1 MNKLIELN
9 NISKSFKSCNVLNNI
24 SLNVYEKDMIA
35 MVGKSGSGKSTLLNI
50 MGLFLKPDSGK
61 YFIQEKDADSLKEKE
76 TAKLRNS
83 FFGFVVQ
90 DFALIDGLSVY
101 QNIMI
106 PINYLKSKK
115 EREISKSRINGI
127 LKSLD
132 IYDKKSEPVYNLS
145 GGQKQRA
152 AIARAL
158 VNDPKIILA
167 DEPTGA
173 LDSKNALS
181 IMNIFKELNN
191 AGKTIILVTH
201 DNDVANTC
209 NKIISISD
217 GNIYV
222 KE

>member
-35 MVGKSGSGKSTLLNI
+35 IVGKSGSGKSTLLNI

-101 QNIMI
+101 QNILI

>member
-1 MNKLIELN
+1 MNKLNELN

-35 MVGKSGSGKSTLLNI
+35 IVGKSGSGKSTLLNI

-76 TAKLRNS
+76 TVKLRNS

>member
-9 NISKSFKSCNVLNNI
+9 NISKGFKNCNVLNNI
-24 SLNVYEKDMIA
+24 SMNVYEKDMIA
-35 MVGKSGSGKSTLLNI
+35 IVGKSGSGKSTLLNI

-61 YFIQEKDADSLKEKE
+61 YFIQEKDMDNLKEKE
-76 TAKLRNS
+76 TAMLRNS

-106 PINYLKSKK
+106 PINYLKSKQEK
-115 EREISKSRINGI
+115 EISKSRIDGI

-145 GGQKQRA
+145 GGQKQRT

-173 LDSKNALS
+173 LDSKNASS
-181 IMNIFKELNN
+181 IMDIFKELNN
-191 AGKTIILVTH
+191 SGKTIILVTH
-201 DNDVANTC
+201 DNDVAKACKKT
-209 NKIISISD
+209 IGIAD

-222 KE
+222 QE

>member
-35 MVGKSGSGKSTLLNI
+35 IVGKSGSGKSTLLNI

-61 YFIQEKDADSLKEKE
+61 YFIQEKDSDGLKEKE

-115 EREISKSRINGI
+115 EKEISQSRINGI

-132 IYDKKSEPVYNLS
+132 IYDKRFEPVYNLS

>member
-35 MVGKSGSGKSTLLNI
+35 IVGKSGSGKSTLLNI

-145 GGQKQRA
+145 GCQKQRA

>member
-9 NISKSFKSCNVLNNI
+9 NISKNFKSCNVLNNI

-35 MVGKSGSGKSTLLNI
+35 IVGKSGSGKSTLLNI

-115 EREISKSRINGI
+115 KEKF
-127 LKSLD
+127 
-132 IYDKKSEPVYNLS
+132 
-145 GGQKQRA
+145 
-152 AIARAL
+152 
-158 VNDPKIILA
+158 PKA
-167 DEPTGA
+167 E
-173 LDSKNALS
+173 
-181 IMNIFKELNN
+181 
-191 AGKTIILVTH
+191 
-201 DNDVANTC
+201 
-209 NKIISISD
+209 
-217 GNIYV
+217 
-222 KE
+222 

>member
-35 MVGKSGSGKSTLLNI
+35 SVGKSGSGKSTLLNI

-158 VNDPKIILA
+158 VNDPKIIFA

>member
-35 MVGKSGSGKSTLLNI
+35 IVGKSGSGKSTLLNI

-61 YFIQEKDADSLKEKE
+61 YFIQEKDADGLQEKE

-115 EREISKSRINGI
+115 EKEISQSRINGI

-132 IYDKKSEPVYNLS
+132 IYDKRFEPVYNLS

-158 VNDPKIILA
+158 VNDPKVILA

>member
-35 MVGKSGSGKSTLLNI
+35 IVGKSGSGKSTLLNI

-61 YFIQEKDADSLKEKE
+61 YFIQGKDAAGLKEKE

-115 EREISKSRINGI
+115 EKEISQSRINGI

-132 IYDKKSEPVYNLS
+132 IYDKRFEPVYNLS

>member
-35 MVGKSGSGKSTLLNI
+35 IVGKSGSGKSTLLNI
-50 MGLFLKPDSGK
+50 MGLFLKSDGGK
-61 YFIQEKDADSLKEKE
+61 YFIQEKDVNGLKEKE

-115 EREISKSRINGI
+115 EKEISKSRINGI

>member
-35 MVGKSGSGKSTLLNI
+35 IVGKSGSGKSTLLNI

-191 AGKTIILVTH
+191 AGRTIILVTH

>member
-9 NISKSFKSCNVLNNI
+9 NISERFKTCNVLNNI

-35 MVGKSGSGKSTLLNI
+35 IVGKSGSGKSTLLNI
-50 MGLFLKPDSGK
+50 MGLFLKPDGGK
-61 YFIQEKDADSLKEKE
+61 YFIQGKDVDGLKEKE
-76 TAKLRNS
+76 MAKLRNS

-101 QNIMI
+101 KNIMI

-115 EREISKSRINGI
+115 EKEISKSRINGI

-158 VNDPKIILA
+158 VNDSKIILA

-173 LDSKNALS
+173 LDSKNNLS

>member
-35 MVGKSGSGKSTLLNI
+35 IVGKSGSGKSTLLNI

-61 YFIQEKDADSLKEKE
+61 YFIQEKDADGLKEKE

-115 EREISKSRINGI
+115 EKEISQSRINGI

-132 IYDKKSEPVYNLS
+132 IYDKRFEPVYNLS

>member
-35 MVGKSGSGKSTLLNI
+35 IVGKSGSGKSTLLNI

-61 YFIQEKDADSLKEKE
+61 YFIQEKDADGLKEKE

-115 EREISKSRINGI
+115 EKEISQSRINGI

-132 IYDKKSEPVYNLS
+132 IYDKRFEPVYNLS

-222 KE
+222 K

>member
-1 MNKLIELN
+1 M
-9 NISKSFKSCNVLNNI
+9 
-24 SLNVYEKDMIA
+24 
-35 MVGKSGSGKSTLLNI
+35 
-50 MGLFLKPDSGK
+50 
-61 YFIQEKDADSLKEKE
+61 
-76 TAKLRNS
+76 
-83 FFGFVVQ
+83 
-90 DFALIDGLSVY
+90 
-101 QNIMI
+101 
-106 PINYLKSKK
+106 
-115 EREISKSRINGI
+115 
-127 LKSLD
+127 D

-158 VNDPKIILA
+158 VNNPKIILA

>member
-9 NISKSFKSCNVLNNI
+9 NISKRFKTCNVLNNI

-35 MVGKSGSGKSTLLNI
+35 IVGKSGSGKSTLLNI
-50 MGLFLKPDSGK
+50 MGLFLKPDGGK
-61 YFIQEKDADSLKEKE
+61 YFIQGKDVDGLKEKE
-76 TAKLRNS
+76 MAKLRNS

-115 EREISKSRINGI
+115 EKEISKSRINGI

-158 VNDPKIILA
+158 VNDSKIILA

-173 LDSKNALS
+173 LDSKNNLS

>member
-35 MVGKSGSGKSTLLNI
+35 IVGKSGSGKSTLLNI